1 MSEDFQDSDDPDDLS
16 EVLGAPESLDKDDLN
31 GELYDDLS
39 ELCGISRSVES
50 KVKDD
55 LNDDFAELLETSRL
69 EES

>member
-16 EVLGAPESLDKDDLN
+16 EVLGASESLDKDDLN